1 MLFFFSLAAFTS
13 APLSG
18 GSFETECSSY
28 GLITLS
34 RALFVDLTGNVFLYN
49 DYPQM
54 TRSPALRVP
63 LKVLVFDTST
73 SRGKPL
79 IVPCE
84 LNITTVALASRLS
97 FITYLEENG
106 MNKTNVVALPVAN
119 RTISVVHRVKQTV
132 DGEARPTFV
141 AIKET
146 GGSFNRFD
154 LATER
159 EEFDFITAT
168 GKYESLGLRA
178 GDTVITTLGGSGDRL
193 SFAMSRVLLEVGGV
207 LHRIPGYHLKN
218 AKETPLFAA
227 LDESDR
233 NDVTLLHSLWSG
245 MARNFFECRIRDRET
260 IRISELYR
268 VFKDAQLE
276 RMKCANRLRARLVG
290 ALFLSEE
297 GKYPEG
303 KIEDWFDAQKANDP
317 IFKVL
322 EQEEK
327 SAKATLEKAINATR
341 IADIFSD
348 VVGCGPVIV
357 GGLVN
362 SIGDIRR
369 FSGPEK
375 LTSYM
380 LGLNSSFNETG
391 RFPRARRGER
401 TNWNRTARQTL
412 YQLADQFNRRP
423 ESEWGQKLLANKAFY
438 RKQHPDTLIIEKN
451 GTQETGRQFVLLDDE
466 VKCDCEYFIA
476 QGLSVCRK
484 KGGKYSIV
492 VGAVGEEIRG
502 TQRFYDGHIHRMA
515 IWKTLREFVHFL
527 YGAWTELEKAEYV
540 PVEKKVRAKKAA

>member
-1 MLFFFSLAAFTS
+1 
-13 APLSG
+13 
-18 GSFETECSSY
+18 
-28 GLITLS
+28 
-34 RALFVDLTGNVFLYN
+34 
-49 DYPQM
+49 
-54 TRSPALRVP
+54 
-63 LKVLVFDTST
+63 
-73 SRGKPL
+73 
-79 IVPCE
+79 
-84 LNITTVALASRLS
+84 
-97 FITYLEENG
+97 
-106 MNKTNVVALPVAN
+106 MNQTNVVALPVAN
-119 RTISVVHRVKQTV
+119 RTISVVHRVKQTA
-132 DGEARPTFV
+132 DGEARPTLV

-146 GGSFNRFD
+146 GGVFTFL

-159 EEFDFITAT
+159 EEFDFITAA
-168 GKYESLGLRA
+168 GMYEKNGLRA

-193 SFAMSRVLLEVGGV
+193 SFAMSRMLQEVGGV
-207 LHRIPGYHLKN
+207 LYRIPGYHLKN

-245 MARNFFECRIRDRET
+245 MSRNFFECRIRDRET

-327 SAKATLEKAINATR
+327 SAKATLEKAIKATR
-341 IADIFSD
+341 IADIFSG

-357 GGLVN
+357 GGLVS

-423 ESEWGQKLLANKAFY
+423 ESEWGVKLLANKKYY
-438 RKQHPDTLIIEKN
+438 RDKHPHTLIIETVTRPRKVTEIN
-451 GTQETGRQFVLLDDE
+451 YELFPSKMTITEKTGRQFVLLDDE
-466 VKCDCEYFIA
+466 VKIDRENNIVL
-476 QGLSVCRK
+476 GRSVSVCRK
-484 KGGKYSIV
+484 KGSKYQVLDAS
-492 VGAVGEEIRG
+492 GALIEEIRG
-502 TQRFYDGHIHRMA
+502 TQRYYDGHIHRMA

-527 YGAWTELEKAEYV
+527 YGAWTELEKAEYM
-540 PVEKKVRAKKAA
+540 PVSSRPRRESADSKVRAKKAA